1 MPLAVAALVIT
12 GAWGRIVIS
21 NERLPV
27 PLPLDAEIVDA
38 KSPDC
43 VGVPLIIPVEEST
56 DIPAGRPTA
65 PKLVG
70 ARLAVI

>member
-1 MPLAVAALVIT
+1 MIT
-12 GAWGRIVIS
+12 GARARIVIS
-21 NERLPV
+21 KERLPV

-43 VGVPLIIPVEEST
+43 VGVPLIIPVEELT
-56 DIPAGRPTA
+56 DIPEGRPTA

-70 ARLAVI
+70 TRLAVI